1 MKVPFQHVPS
11 ASMSPIS
18 ASPPSAD
25 SNAIAFAS
33 AMQCLMQCAASE
45 KAPSPPII
53 PDVPGDHA
61 KQQMVSE
68 PGIRRSLS
76 WKPTQELSSSIQT
89 AAAGVVISSPEGSS
103 PSESEIMEPVATP
116 AGGIGPLPP
125 PAAIHALRLLPIA
138 MQEPSDDTH
147 VGKSEPA
154 TISSDRIRDSA
165 GHPTTREKS
174 CDTTRQDQVS
184 KNSDPRGLTLVGPD
198 AMLPIPVLPVAVEPP
213 APGKTVSTEATPA
226 KLNKSVLPG
235 RSSHLQTPLLNP
247 TSPATAVT
255 ASGEP
260 PETIGKPTLP
270 ICSKPLTPSSDLAS
284 ASGLGHSEKDIAGP
298 GTWSPKAVLDADT
311 ATPVPVPA
319 GKQPA
324 HPRSVHAE
332 ENGDPAG
339 RMTPGHIGQ
348 DTPRAEPSQSKAEA
362 IRIELAP
369 PGTNTNAH
377 LHIPAA
383 NPAPQIHEPGTIGD
397 QHRPQEIASQVLE
410 RMDSAAPADSTQ
422 LHVDKR
428 RLEVGVAAGA
438 LGWVEVRA
446 TTGISGRV
454 DATLHV
460 QSDTSAHILAAQSS
474 QIASFASQHS
484 IQLGELSVNVGAGNS
499 NRRRDPQPSETATP
513 EQGRVRESENASVT
527 AYHTTDRIGL
537 INLRA

>member
-11 ASMSPIS
+11 ASMSSIS
-18 ASPPSAD
+18 ASPRGAD
-25 SNAIAFAS
+25 SNALAFAS

-61 KQQMVSE
+61 KQQMASE

-76 WKPTQELSSSIQT
+76 WKPTQELSGSIQT
-89 AAAGVVISSPEGSS
+89 AAAGVVISSPESSS
-103 PSESEIMEPVATP
+103 PSESEITEPVATP
-116 AGGIGPLPP
+116 PGGIVTLPP
-125 PAAIHALRLLPIA
+125 PAAIHALRLQPIA

-154 TISSDRIRDSA
+154 TDSADRIRDSA
-165 GHPTTREKS
+165 GHPTTRETS
-174 CDTTRQDQVS
+174 CDTTRQDQAS
-184 KNSDPRGLTLVGPD
+184 KNSDPQGLTLVGP
-198 AMLPIPVLPVAVEPP
+198 AMLSIPVLPVAVEPP
-213 APGKTVSTEATPA
+213 APGKTVSTESTPA

-255 ASGEP
+255 AGGEP

-284 ASGLGHSEKDIAGP
+284 ASGLGHSEKDIAAP

-332 ENGDPAG
+332 ENGDPAET
-339 RMTPGHIGQ
+339 MTLGHVGQ
-348 DTPRAEPSQSKAEA
+348 DTARVAPSQSKTEV
-362 IRIELAP
+362 IRIEPVP
-369 PGTNTNAH
+369 PGTNANAH
-377 LHIPAA
+377 VHIPAT
-383 NPAPQIHEPGTIGD
+383 NGAPQIHEPGKIGD

-410 RMDSAAPADSTQ
+410 HMDSAPPADSTQ

-513 EQGRVRESENASVT
+513 EQGRVRENENASVT